1 MSQEQTYTVGAVTRY
16 IKQRLELDPVLK
28 DFWVTGEISN
38 LTQHGSGHVYFS
50 LKDQEAQLSCAM
62 FKGVAM
68 RYRRNMPKHGTK
80 VRLRGEVSVYPP
92 RGSYQMI
99 VREMVQAGA
108 GDLHQRFIALRDKL
122 KEEGLFDPQFK
133 KPIPKYPKKIG
144 IATSATGA
152 VIRDIVDTVKR
163 RFPHVQLLLVPT
175 VVQGDAAA
183 NSIVKSLTLLNAL
196 EDVDVIILARGG
208 GSLEDLWC
216 FNEEKVARAIFASR
230 LPVISGVGH
239 ETDTTIADFVADLRA
254 ATPTAAAELAVPSI
268 DELKAGLAQAEAQL
282 GRSLK
287 HFIEVRQQMLDD
299 YAWQLQTTILNQM
312 DKLRQQVD
320 NHESQMVNRTLNA
333 VHFKRQVL
341 DDQKERL
348 DIAVLNMIQAYRTEL
363 EKLELQLQN
372 FDFRSVL
379 DRGFSM
385 TVKDGKPVTD
395 ASKLK
400 KNDEVTT
407 FFKKGKAIAKIQEKS
422 NSYGDR

>member
-1 MSQEQTYTVGAVTRY
+1 MSQSQTYTVGAVTRY
-16 IKQRLELDPVLK
+16 IKQKLELDPILK

-68 RYRRNMPKHGTK
+68 RYLRNMPKHGTK

-99 VREMVQAGA
+99 VREMVQAGE

-122 KEEGLFDPQFK
+122 KEEGLFDAEHK

-144 IATSATGA
+144 VITSATGA
-152 VIRDIVDTVKR
+152 VIRDIIDTVRR
-163 RFPHVQLLLVPT
+163 RFPHVQILLVPT
-175 VVQGDAAA
+175 AVQGEGSASA
-183 NSIVKSLTLLNAL
+183 IVRSLGTLNDR
-196 EDVDVIILARGG
+196 EDIDVIILARGG
-208 GSLEDLWC
+208 GSLEDLWS
-216 FNEEKVARAIFASR
+216 FNEEKVARAIFESR
-230 LPVISGVGH
+230 LPIISGVGH

-268 DELKAGLAQAEAQL
+268 DELKASLLQAETQL

-299 YAWQLQTTILNQM
+299 YAWQLQTVILNQLE
-312 DKLRQQVD
+312 KLRQQVD
-320 NHESQMVNRTLNA
+320 NQEVQMLNRTLNA
-333 VHFKRQVL
+333 MQFKRQVL
-341 DDQKERL
+341 TDQKGRL
-348 DIAVLNMIQAYRTEL
+348 DMTVLNMFQQYRSEL

-395 ASKLK
+395 ASKLN

-407 FFKKGKAIAKIQEKS
+407 FFQKGKAIAKIQEKS
-422 NSYGDR
+422 DSYGD